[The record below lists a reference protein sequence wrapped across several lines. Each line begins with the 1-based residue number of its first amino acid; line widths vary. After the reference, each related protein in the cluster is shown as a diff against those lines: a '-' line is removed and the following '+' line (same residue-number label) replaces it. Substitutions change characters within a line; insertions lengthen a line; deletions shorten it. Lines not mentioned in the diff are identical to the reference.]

1 MKVLPKTKNRF
12 IKEFDQSGFIDGLY
26 KTNGI

>member
-12 IKEFDQSGFIDGLY
+12 IKEFDQSGFTDGLY
-26 KTNGI
+26 KK